1 MTKDRAVEDGRR
13 KADDISRQQSIDN
26 LPSALVQ
33 ERVADGKPS
42 LDDIQSLVFITF
54 DDNILALLYG
64 QPLIEHSAQCR
75 EIIGVEA
82 HGLEA

>member
-1 MTKDRAVEDGRR
+1 MTEKIARSKKDAG
-13 KADDISRQQSIDN
+13 KPTILDN
-26 LPSALVQ
+26 LPSDLVQ